1 MSPGLEVIIAAVPRP
16 HTRPLEAPELARVSE
31 ARILVKVLEVEAAA
45 AAVSSPHVPLVIE
58 VLAQV
63 VVGPRLAPVSL
74 PVTLALMRL

>member
-1 MSPGLEVIIAAVPRP
+1 MSPGLEVSIAVPGP

-74 PVTLALMRL
+74 PVTLAQMRL